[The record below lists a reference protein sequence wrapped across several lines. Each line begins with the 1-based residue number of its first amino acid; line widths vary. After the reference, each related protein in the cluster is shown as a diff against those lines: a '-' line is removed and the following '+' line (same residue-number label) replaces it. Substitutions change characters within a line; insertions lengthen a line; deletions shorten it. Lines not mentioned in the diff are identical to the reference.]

1 MKKLFALLLALVM
14 VLSLAACGGDK
25 DPTPSGNGD
34 NTPSSSGQ
42 QEQPSSTS
50 DEDDG
55 GGATSYE
62 WPENASAILWTGSG
76 KIVGTNTLTY
86 SRGEVEIFY
95 DTATLEEVGAY
106 IEMLK
111 GRGVTY
117 YGEGDEPAL
126 AFEDGEFSWAG
137 NSGAIKIYL
146 LEEPDTTAAAD
157 GKYQLKITVMPDIK
171 F

>member
-1 MKKLFALLLALVM
+1 MKKLITLLLAVM
-14 VLSLAACGGDK
+14 MVFSLAACGGNEEN
-25 DPTPSGNGD
+25 PSGSED
-34 NTPSSSGQ
+34 NTPGSSQ
-42 QEQPSSTS
+42 QDEQPSSPH
-50 DEDDG
+50 DEGDDG
-55 GGATSYE
+55 GDNFE
-62 WPENASAILWTGSG
+62 WPENATAIQWTGSG

-86 SRGEVEIFY
+86 SRGEVEIYY

-117 YGEGDEPAL
+117 HGEGDEPAL
-126 AFEDGEFSWAG
+126 AFEDGDFSWAG
-137 NSGAIKIYL
+137 NFGAIRIYL